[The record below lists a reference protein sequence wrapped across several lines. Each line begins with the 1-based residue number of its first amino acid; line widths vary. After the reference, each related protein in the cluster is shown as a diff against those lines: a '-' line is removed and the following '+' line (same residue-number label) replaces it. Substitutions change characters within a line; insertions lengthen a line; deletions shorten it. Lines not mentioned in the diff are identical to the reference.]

1 MKLLRCISCIKCLR
15 NYGRMTKLQTSNLYG
30 QLTGMGDCFSMSL
43 KGRRS
48 KGEKE
53 KDKLLER
60 RCPTHTQSAEACK
73 KKKKKILD
81 YTKTPKKSSQELS
94 RHWSSYH
101 GFKRSLKKTGLEK
114 GTR

>member
-73 KKKKKILD
+73 KKKKRFWIILKPGRKAAKNFQD
-81 YTKTPKKSSQELS
+81 
-94 RHWSSYH
+94 
-101 GFKRSLKKTGLEK
+101 TGVL
-114 GTR
+114 TMDLRDL

>member
-1 MKLLRCISCIKCLR
+1 MSEKLWQNDKTTNLEPVRTANRNGRLLLNVAQRETIKR
-15 NYGRMTKLQTSNLYG
+15 
-30 QLTGMGDCFSMSL
+30 
-43 KGRRS
+43 
-48 KGEKE
+48 EKK

-60 RCPTHTQSAEACK
+60 RCPTHTQSAEAC

-101 GFKRSLKKTGLEK
+101 GFKRSLEKTGLEK